1 MNTFFRTSSTL
12 VLALSL
18 GACSTIQSFFPDK
31 QKEYRFSSEI
41 PPLEIPPDL
50 IGSSPE
56 LPDIGETGA
65 PTAPMAGGR
74 DDSALTESPIGKY
87 RPISPDAEESATL
100 TQDDTGACIV
110 VEAPFVNVWTMTEKA
125 LNRLFLEV
133 KDKDRS
139 DKVFFVYYSKDSK
152 PFKPSW
158 TDDLLSPFRGS
169 SRSNHENEREYQI
182 RLEEKGD
189 LLTKIR
195 ILNSAGEVQSQ
206 GEGKNLLHNIH
217 EKILRL
223 DKPDKSERIRP
234 EDENPEDDGVY

>member
-1 MNTFFRTSSTL
+1 MSTTFRTSSIIL
-12 VLALSL
+12 LALSL
-18 GACSTIQSFFPDK
+18 GACSTIQSLFPDK

-41 PPLEIPPDL
+41 PALEIPPDL

-56 LPDIGETGA
+56 LPEMNEADA
-65 PTAPMAGGR
+65 PAAQMAGGR
-74 DDSALTESPIGKY
+74 DDKALAESPIGKY
-87 RPISPDAEESATL
+87 RPAAPDAEESAML

-139 DKVFFVYYSKDSK
+139 EKVFFVYYSKDAK

-158 TDDLLSPFRGS
+158 TDDLLSPFRS
-169 SRSNHENEREYQI
+169 SSAKHENEREYQI

-195 ILNSAGEVQSQ
+195 VLNDAGEVQSQ
-206 GEGKNLLHNIH
+206 GEGKKLLHHIH
-217 EKILRL
+217 QKILRL

-234 EDENPEDDGVY
+234 EDENPEDDGFY